1 MSGKRRRVCFT
12 LTVDPDRLDE
22 YRRRHAE
29 VWPEMLAALRDAG
42 WHDYALFLRE
52 DGLLVG
58 HLTTDD
64 FAAAQ
69 AAMER
74 TDVNAR
80 WQAQMAPFFA
90 GGRAD
95 HQMHVLDEVFDLD
108 AQLQRAGLTGH
119 PTGDATEDSDDPTLG
134 TDSRT

>member
-1 MSGKRRRVCFT
+1 MSATRRRVCFT
-12 LTVDPDRLDE
+12 LSVDPDRLEE

-42 WHDYALFLRE
+42 WHEYSLFLRE

-58 HLTTDD
+58 HLLTDD
-64 FAAAQ
+64 FPAAL

-80 WQAQMAPFFA
+80 WQAEMAPFFRD
-90 GGRAD
+90 GRPD
-95 HQMHVLDEVFDLD
+95 HHMHVLEEVFNLED
-108 AQLQRAGLTGH
+108 QLVRARQHTQ
-119 PTGDATEDSDDPTLG
+119 PS
-134 TDSRT
+134 